1 MFTVDVRA
9 ALAYID
15 AGTRTLSTKQGG
27 AVRMVLGE
35 KDFIGEWRISE
46 MEMWDHDA
54 LDLVAPAT
62 LSLGKDHD
70 GKMSFNAIEV
80 WIDYRVARRDGFPA
94 VEFSF
99 QGHDEGDEVSGR
111 AWAILDG
118 GQLRGRLFFH
128 MGDESSFVATR
139 APGPSKAV
147 KGHG

>member
-1 MFTVDVRA
+1 
-9 ALAYID
+9 
-15 AGTRTLSTKQGG
+15 
-27 AVRMVLGE
+27 MVSGE

-70 GKMSFNAIEV
+70 GTMRFIAVEV
-80 WIDYRVARRDGFPA
+80 GIDYRVASRDGFPA

-99 QGHDEGDEVSGR
+99 QGDDEGDEVSGR

-139 APGPSKAV
+139 APKRSKAV
-147 KGHG
+147 KRHG